1 MEKSVLKFVGIGIFS
16 LIFIFNLFFIVAC
29 SDEEVRTEPL
39 SFESFEVLGQI
50 HNDFLSKVEN
60 DFEPDQKIVALDEG
74 LDYILKFQLDYL
86 ESTKISDKEKSRL
99 QKALTNH
106 KTLLVFDRTY
116 QDLTSTNINNGRTS
130 DNSQSYSMQ
139 DAIENA
145 YKNKLIDEF
154 EYESLSKL
162 RSKVIQSYEGEIS
175 ETELKEYLIN
185 LKNNWLNQG
194 YTVDFPNGRIMAY
207 TLAISI
213 SSLQWWEDHALTG
226 VSENANGRVMALPAW
241 AALDIGGALV
251 SGAIAASGQYTLTG
265 EVNWEVV
272 GWSAA
277 GGAVSSSTGVVGKI
291 GKWIGG
297 LF

>member
-1 MEKSVLKFVGIGIFS
+1 
-16 LIFIFNLFFIVAC
+16 
-29 SDEEVRTEPL
+29 
-39 SFESFEVLGQI
+39 
-50 HNDFLSKVEN
+50 
-60 DFEPDQKIVALDEG
+60 
-74 LDYILKFQLDYL
+74 
-86 ESTKISDKEKSRL
+86 
-99 QKALTNH
+99 
-106 KTLLVFDRTY
+106 
-116 QDLTSTNINNGRTS
+116 
-130 DNSQSYSMQ
+130 
-139 DAIENA
+139 
-145 YKNKLIDEF
+145 
-154 EYESLSKL
+154 
-162 RSKVIQSYEGEIS
+162 
-175 ETELKEYLIN
+175 
-185 LKNNWLNQG
+185 
-194 YTVDFPNGRIMAY
+194 MAY

-272 GWSAA
+272 GWSAT